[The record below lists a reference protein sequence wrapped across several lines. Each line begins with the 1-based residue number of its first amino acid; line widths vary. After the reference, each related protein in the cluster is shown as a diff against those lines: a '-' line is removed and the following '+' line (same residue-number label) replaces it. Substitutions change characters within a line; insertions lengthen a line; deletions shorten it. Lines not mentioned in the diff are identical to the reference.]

1 MADETESKT
10 TEITQPILINLG
22 AQKPGKIKNLKKGKG
37 KLWEEVW
44 NVVDETREMLGVN
57 GEGKTFI
64 PVVLIYSKKTKKKR
78 LEKLFFPYLK

>member
-1 MADETESKT
+1 MADETEVKT
-10 TEITQPILINLG
+10 AEITQPILINLG
-22 AQKPGKIKNLKKGKG
+22 AQKKTKIKDLKKGKG

-57 GEGKTFI
+57 GEGKVFI